1 MPYRSLTFLIIFVFL
16 AGSLAGCGDAPD
28 SNQNATPTPAANR
41 SPEPEKLAN
50 DNAEELGLLIT
61 LPYEPAEVAWR
72 DSEGGP
78 ATNAEPGNTLRA
90 AILFG
95 PDNAQLIE
103 NELKAL
109 DQGSSVEILSE
120 EWFPAELVA
129 KSELGEE
136 SKLQGTAYPAGP
148 FLKPP
153 YSEGR
158 AIRITDTDYFVV
170 ELRKP

>member
-1 MPYRSLTFLIIFVFL
+1 MFFV
-16 AGSLAGCGDAPD
+16 GSIASCGDDPIA
-28 SNQNATPTPAANR
+28 NENAAPTPAANR
-41 SPEPEKLAN
+41 SPEPEKSSN
-50 DNAEELGLLIT
+50 DSAEELGLLIT

-72 DSEGGP
+72 DTEAGP
-78 ATNAEPGNTLRA
+78 AANAAPGNSLRA

-95 PDNAQLIE
+95 PENAQLIE
-103 NELKAL
+103 DELKTI
-109 DQGSSVEILSE
+109 DPGTNVEILSE

-148 FLKPP
+148 FLKAP

-158 AIRITDTDYFVV
+158 AVRITETDYFVV
-170 ELRKP
+170 ELKKP